1 MSVIIKSNNVASK
14 SFGTTKMLGTT
25 AQAEF
30 DKYKARV
37 MADGGVIKDEARTL
51 AAFNLL
57 FTSKM
62 YGNMNTCVSGTF
74 GVKTTGTDIN
84 KLYAIDGLDL
94 TSVKFGTGS
103 LPTLTAE
110 NNISFST
117 NAATVN
123 GGMFT
128 TANQLIVSKIGTF
141 GYMTRLSEMKSGSK
155 VIAGLSKHDDEINTA
170 AIALIS
176 SGAGGGGA
184 DIQLNMQADP
194 LSLTSYTPSPLI
206 TMNSGALAGY
216 PAVTFTTMPELNKK
230 VGYRNGVLTATS
242 TGKTFSQ
249 ITSETFYLD
258 FGGAYYSNS
267 KQFTNDTVRDF
278 MCFSHAT
285 ELQAAALSRFT
296 A

>member
-25 AQAEF
+25 VQAEF

-37 MADGGVIKDEARTL
+37 VADGGVIKDEARTL

-74 GVKTTGTDIN
+74 GVKTTGASID

-110 NNISFST
+110 NNISFAT
-117 NAATVN
+117 NSATTD

-128 TANQLIVSKIGTF
+128 TATQFIVSKIGTF
-141 GYMTRLSEMKSGSK
+141 GYMTRLSEMKVGANY
-155 VIAGLSKHDDEINTA
+155 IAGLSKHDDEINTVP
-170 AIALIS
+170 IAVIA
-176 SGAGGGGA
+176 SGAGGGG
-184 DIQLNMQADP
+184 DIQFNIQADP
-194 LSLTSYTPSPLI
+194 LSLTSYTSSPLI
-206 TMNSGALAGY
+206 AINSGSAAGY

-230 VGYRNGVLTATS
+230 VGYRNGVFNKTS
-242 TGKTFSQ
+242 AGKTFSQ

-258 FGGAYYSNS
+258 FGGVYYSNS
-267 KQFTNDTVRDF
+267 KEFTNDTVRDF
-278 MCFSHAT
+278 MSYSHAT
-285 ELQAAALSRFT
+285 ELQAAALSRFS